1 MSKVSKPYQA
11 ASGWCFRRRV
21 RGQDFY
27 VSSKCSAQAAHIEMA
42 HRMCES
48 LGHHQSEA
56 PQTARSTLGQALLEF
71 RKETLPCLEGRQA
84 RLPTSPTCLLQHR
97 GSQPG
102 ASPRAYR
109 PRLGGLQCL
118 SSRNP
123 SERAKVGASVNA
135 CAVKTTSC
143 PVMRRR
149 ATHAKRWHGS

>member
-48 LGHHQSEA
+48 LGHYQSEA

-71 RKETLPCLEGRQA
+71 RKETFPCLEGARQD
-84 RLPTSPTCLLQHR
+84 
-97 GSQPG
+97 
-102 ASPRAYR
+102 
-109 PRLGGLQCL
+109 
-118 SSRNP
+118 
-123 SERAKVGASVNA
+123 
-135 CAVKTTSC
+135 
-143 PVMRRR
+143 RRR
-149 ATHAKRWHGS
+149 RRPACCNTAALSQTQVHALIARALEVSNA